1 MIMGKLIIGDSMKR
15 KYKKVEN
22 NNRFLIF
29 IIILLLF
36 FSYYEIN
43 NDFRFGGIL
52 RDILYTP
59 LRKDNNDLYT
69 FINKEVEKENKD
81 LKNLLDIKESLTDFD
96 YINASVIERN
106 NSYWLN
112 EITINKGLEDG
123 ISNNQIVI
131 TKDGM
136 IGKVIDS
143 SNKTSIVKLITGFTN
158 PVSILIND
166 ISKVLTIDN
175 YNLYVKGINNGENIK
190 VGDKVITS
198 GLSDIFP
205 KGIIIGEIESISKEK
220 NDVGY
225 FGKVKL
231 SSDINNLR
239 FVIVLKR
246 KIS

>member
-1 MIMGKLIIGDSMKR
+1 MEEHNQNTYYHYGSVGDYNCPKCDFKR
-15 KYKKVEN
+15 DNIKNSITKVDYKN
-22 NNRFLIF
+22 
-29 IIILLLF
+29 
-36 FSYYEIN
+36 
-43 NDFRFGGIL
+43 
-52 RDILYTP
+52 
-59 LRKDNNDLYT
+59 
-69 FINKEVEKENKD
+69 
-81 LKNLLDIKESLTDFD
+81 
-96 YINASVIERN
+96 
-106 NSYWLN
+106 N

-166 ISKVLTIDN
+166 IPKVLTIDN